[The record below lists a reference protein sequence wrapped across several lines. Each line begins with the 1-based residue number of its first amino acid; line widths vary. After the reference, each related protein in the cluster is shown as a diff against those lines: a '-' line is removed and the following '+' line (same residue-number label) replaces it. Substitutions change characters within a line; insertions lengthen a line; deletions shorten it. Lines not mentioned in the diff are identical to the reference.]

1 MSFEDK
7 LKKLENITEKMRGDI
22 PLEESIE
29 FFENGMKLAKELE
42 EKLNSFEKRVEILVQ
57 DENGDHIEDFK

>member
-1 MSFEDK
+1 MSFEEK
-7 LKKLENITEKMRGDI
+7 LKKLENITEKMRDDI

-29 FFENGMKLAKELE
+29 FFESGMKLAKELE
-42 EKLNSFEKRVEILVQ
+42 DKLNSFEKRVEILVQ